1 MRKPEFLI
9 NTDKIFGVPMG
20 RLFVPHHY
28 INKCDFWNWYKTIY
42 LYKETDYESGKLI
55 WFFAPVFEYI
65 RLAHKYPHARHDAY
79 TKYLLR
85 KASTF
90 FRGLKP
96 PGLPDDEYLD

>member
-9 NTDKIFGVPMG
+9 NTHKIFGVPMG
-20 RLFVPHHY
+20 RLFMPHSSIDKY
-28 INKCDFWNWYKTIY
+28 ELSNLYKTIY
-42 LYKETDYESGKLI
+42 VYEETNYLTGKLI

-96 PGLPDDEYLD
+96 PGLPDDEYLG

>member
-1 MRKPEFLI
+1 MRKPEFSI
-9 NTDKIFGVPMG
+9 KIHKLLGLPLG
-20 RLFVPHHY
+20 RLFIPNDC
-28 INKCDFWNWYKTIY
+28 ITRSFLNWSKTVY
-42 LYKETDYESGKLI
+42 VYEITNYHNSKAI
-55 WFFAPVFEYI
+55 WFFASVSEYI
-65 RLAHKYPHARHDAY
+65 RLAEKYPHACDDAY

>member
-1 MRKPEFLI
+1 MRKPEFLV
-9 NTDKIFGVPMG
+9 NTDKMSGIPMG
-20 RLFVPHHY
+20 RLFVPHFST
-28 INKCDFWNWYKTIY
+28 NKYELSNLYKTVY
-42 LYKETDYESGKLI
+42 VYEETDYGSAKLI
-55 WFFAPVFEYI
+55 CFFAPVFEYI